1 MKAFSEQH
9 MKDGPLVRI
18 DARVKLV
25 VCAALIMLVVSFEGL
40 MFPSAIFLTAMFIV
54 LRLKV
59 PFGTFALR
67 FAEPVFIVLT
77 VMLLKFFFSGTDEIF
92 SVHLFGFKLAGHYDG
107 LLEGLRIAARVM
119 GAVSLVAL
127 VGFTTSF
134 TDVMAAMS
142 WFRVPRD
149 FVEILTFA
157 YRFLFVLLDE
167 AWIIYNTQRNRLG
180 YTGFMRGLKSFGTLA
195 GSLIIRVFD
204 QAANTATALSQRG
217 YDGTLPLL
225 EHKPL
230 KKVEL
235 IGGSALVTFMVVLWT
250 IM

>member
-9 MKDGPLVRI
+9 MKDGPLARI

-25 VCAALIMLVVSFEGL
+25 VCAIMIMLVVSFEGIL
-40 MFPSAIFLTAMFIV
+40 FPSMIFISAMLIV
-54 LRLKV
+54 LWLKV

-77 VMLLKFFFSGTDEIF
+77 VMLLKFFFSGTEEIF
-92 SVHLFGFKLAGHYDG
+92 SLDLFGFKLAGHYDG
-107 LLEGLRIAARVM
+107 LMEGFQIAARVM
-119 GAVSLVAL
+119 GAVSLVAV

-167 AWIIYNTQRNRLG
+167 AWTIYNTQRNRLG

-204 QAANTATALSQRG
+204 QAENTAIALSQRG

-230 KKVEL
+230 KTIEL
-235 IGGSALVTFMVVLWT
+235 VGGSALIAFMVVIWT